1 MVSGKVITGITMVK
15 GVDQRGYGKRACG
28 VFTRGKVARF
38 GVCVV
43 LLTRSVPV

>member
-1 MVSGKVITGITMVK
+1 MVK
-15 GVDQRGYGKRACG
+15 GVDQRGDGKRGCG
-28 VFTRGKVARF
+28 VLKRGKVARF

>member
-1 MVSGKVITGITMVK
+1 MVK
-15 GVDQRGYGKRACG
+15 GVDQRGDGKRACG